1 MRPVKS
7 RCNCS
12 CYSFRRFENIMKGRH
27 MNTQKAISRLVL
39 LLIAA
44 LSLSV
49 AQQESKTDS
58 LKMMGQ
64 GLSIAIKGCTD

>member
-1 MRPVKS
+1 
-7 RCNCS
+7 
-12 CYSFRRFENIMKGRH
+12 MKGRH